1 MFQGMFR
8 KRGRPPDPPLQIG
21 GYDKPIHEESKQIPA
36 HQVRDAPRQ
45 LPLPAVRE
53 FEQNA
58 IMQQEQPGF
67 NNAIVESSSS
77 QQVQQDVDMLDSH
90 NRRLMIDP
98 RHHSIVHPCRNCKK
112 ANYLLRTRI
121 PRVRTSNCRL
131 RSISRNVFFS
141 TSFLHGKLLWTH
153 AIHLEPKKT
162 FLSGVRIIKV
172 RVMARK
178 HSPSEIRPE
187 GPFGSFEVSTQIWA
201 FLKKFAF

>member
-36 HQVRDAPRQ
+36 HQLREAPRQ

-53 FEQNA
+53 FEQNV

-98 RHHSIVHPCRNCKK
+98 RDS
-112 ANYLLRTRI
+112 RTKCPMETRFL
-121 PRVRTSNCRL
+121 TCQNTGGL
-131 RSISRNVFFS
+131 SRKGAS
-141 TSFLHGKLLWTH
+141 LCTLPGC
-153 AIHLEPKKT
+153 
-162 FLSGVRIIKV
+162 G
-172 RVMARK
+172 M
-178 HSPSEIRPE
+178 
-187 GPFGSFEVSTQIWA
+187 
-201 FLKKFAF
+201 